1 MNDSLEYI
9 YVDKAIIDNSTLYT
23 ITFEKVYFLIRSI
36 IQIRLKNIIES
47 ITEDNQFY
55 YNQFIKCFNPSK
67 LYFFKIHKKFIKEL
81 I

>member
-23 ITFEKVYFLIRSI
+23 ITFKKVYFLIRPI
-36 IQIRLKNIIES
+36 IQIRLKNKIES